1 MSKRTYEERIDYYN
15 NKIKKYMDKDRRKRR
30 RLRLSSSSDDFPEND
45 YRSETLVLDRDQE
58 AIIETMDPPPDL
70 RDDLRTGSAEP
81 PSEDAVDLI
90 IEPTATATEPPPAT
104 DPAVADQP
112 TGAEPTTSTTDVD
125 PDILQALGEATDVGP
140 TFGEE
145 IHQTLC
151 QLWQPLL
158 KKGMSKEAKDKILK
172 QYLVPSNCTL
182 LQAPKLNIEVS
193 ATANEMVKSRDK
205 KVESAQQQLGA
216 GITAISRALTTLM
229 TTNNKVEAVRVLSD
243 GCRLLCDLHFMETQ
257 GRIKMLASGLT
268 KPFLNV
274 IQDSVRDETLFG
286 NNLSEKIKASNTI
299 EKQGMQ
305 IRKTPQPPKAT
316 TSSHSGPRP
325 SQFQGNWTGPPRYP
339 YPPSRGGR
347 GGQRRPPPSARRP
360 APAPATSRPPPPQ
373 GRSRVPT
380 RP

>member
-15 NKIKKYMDKDRRKRR
+15 NKIKNYIDKDRRKRR

-70 RDDLRTGSAEP
+70 RDDLRAGSAEP

-90 IEPTATATEPPPAT
+90 IEPTASATEPPPAT

-257 GRIKMLASGLT
+257 NARIWA
-268 KPFLNV
+268 
-274 IQDSVRDETLFG
+274 
-286 NNLSEKIKASNTI
+286 
-299 EKQGMQ
+299 
-305 IRKTPQPPKAT
+305 
-316 TSSHSGPRP
+316 
-325 SQFQGNWTGPPRYP
+325 Y
-339 YPPSRGGR
+339 
-347 GGQRRPPPSARRP
+347 
-360 APAPATSRPPPPQ
+360 
-373 GRSRVPT
+373 
-380 RP
+380 